1 MAAANQTLAQTVLA
15 HPAHGT
21 GLELGLMALSVA
33 VAAAS
38 IFAARAVFQR
48 DAAAADARLAAR
60 FGGLHRLLL
69 NKYYVDELYGALF
82 VRGLALGGGGAL
94 HGMDRKVV
102 DGGDGEVRPGLG
114 VNGLAWTVRDV
125 VAAVSNAWDKYVVDG
140 LVNLT
145 AFLLDN
151 FSYLFRAVQN
161 GLVQHYAFAMLVGV
175 LLIIASGHWVL
186 DLY

>member
-1 MAAANQTLAQTVLA
+1 VPGHGVELA
-15 HPAHGT
+15 
-21 GLELGLMALSVA
+21 LMALSVA
-33 VAAAS
+33 VAAAGIGLAWRVYKARPEAS
-38 IFAARAVFQR
+38 EQLAVRFAGA
-48 DAAAADARLAAR
+48 
-60 FGGLHRLLL
+60 HRLLT

-82 VRGLALGGGGAL
+82 VRGLALDGGRAL
-94 HGMDRKVV
+94 HAMDRHVV
-102 DGGDGEVRPGLG
+102 DGGDGEVRPALG
-114 VNGLAWTVRDV
+114 VNGVGWAVRDV
-125 VAAVSNAWDKYVVDG
+125 IAAFSNAWDRYVVDG

-145 AFLLDN
+145 AFVLDN